1 MGLSS
6 GYGSVG
12 SNEERFKILDRA
24 VELGSTFWD
33 SSDVC
38 MEAPCLVRVM
48 SRLITIR
55 CRQRRP
61 DCRMVQILGQT
72 RQSFPVHEVWRHEKR
87 GREASDTQ

>member
-24 VELGSTFWD
+24 LELGSTFWD

-38 MEAPCLVRVM
+38 KLDR
-48 SRLITIR
+48 
-55 CRQRRP
+55 
-61 DCRMVQILGQT
+61 
-72 RQSFPVHEVWRHEKR
+72 K
-87 GREASDTQ
+87 SDHLMWMGID